1 MKNVVFLSP
10 NFPENYW
17 NFCRELKNNGLRVL
31 GIGVVLYWL
40 YGLISAYCKGGPDA
54 PSLTVLLAGIVLLGG
69 GAILVSILTWK
80 AWKIEQAAVT
90 KEDDTDEDA

>member
-1 MKNVVFLSP
+1 MEDRHE
-10 NFPENYW
+10 PETGKETRQVRSAKGALM
-17 NFCRELKNNGLRVL
+17 FRVL

-80 AWKIEQAAVT
+80 AWKIEQASVT
-90 KEDDTDEDA
+90 KEDDTDENA